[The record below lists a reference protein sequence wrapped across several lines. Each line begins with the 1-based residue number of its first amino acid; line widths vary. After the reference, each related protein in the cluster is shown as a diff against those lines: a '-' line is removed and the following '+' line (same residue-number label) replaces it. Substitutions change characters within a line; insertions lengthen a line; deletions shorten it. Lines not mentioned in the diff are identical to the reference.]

1 MQFSRNRLY
10 RALAVSAAFAFT
22 APAMAELSPEEVA
35 KLGTELTPVGAN
47 PNAND
52 DGTIPAWTGGLTSP
66 PEGWDPKQGY
76 IDPFPQ
82 DDVKFTITGDNL
94 DQYRDKLSAGQIALL
109 EKYDNFRM
117 PVYETR
123 RTAALP
129 QRVYDTIK
137 AESPDVKLEGFGIK
151 NLDGANVPFPI
162 PENGLE
168 AIWNHNVRYLGGGV
182 ERQYHWFPVQ
192 GDGDFY
198 KVGFLEK
205 RIFDE
210 NMDRQSENRL
220 LNYTAKYT
228 SPPTLE
234 GTVQLVHEPI
244 DQVEEVR
251 SAWIYNV
258 GQRRVRRAPDLAYDN
273 ANDGT
278 EGIRITDQFDAY
290 NGAPDRYNWKLV
302 GKKEIYVPYNA
313 YKLSDKSLN
322 YEKDILRTNTINS
335 DLMRYELHR
344 VWVVEATLRE
354 DSSHIYGKRTFYLD
368 EDSWNVL
375 MEDAYD
381 TRGDLWRVAI
391 HPVIQFY
398 DVLVPWYRANIY
410 HDLNNGSYLVSN
422 LANEIDEPWE
432 FGAKGRYIEFQPDA
446 LRRSGR

>member
-1 MQFSRNRLY
+1 MRFSHTTLY
-10 RALAVSAAFAFT
+10 RALAVSAVFAT
-22 APAMAELSPEEVA
+22 ATPALAGLSTEDVA

-47 PNAND
+47 PNANA
-52 DGTIPAWTGGLTSP
+52 DGSIPAWDGGLTTP
-66 PEGWDPKQGY
+66 PEGWSAEQGY
-76 IDPFPQ
+76 IDPFPA
-82 DDVKFTITGDNL
+82 DEVLFTITADNL
-94 DQYRDKLSAGQIALL
+94 EQYRDRLSAGQIALL
-109 EKYDNFRM
+109 EKYDNFQM
-117 PVYETR
+117 PVYQTR

-129 QRVYDTIK
+129 QSVYDNVK
-137 AESPDVKLEGFGIK
+137 AQAATVELEGFGIQ
-151 NLDGANVPFPI
+151 NLNGSNVPFPM
-162 PENGLE
+162 PENGLQ

-182 ERQYHWFPVQ
+182 ERQYNWFPVQ
-192 GDGDFY
+192 GDGDYY

-205 RIFDE
+205 RIFDQ

-220 LNYTAKYT
+220 LNYIAEFT

-234 GTVQLVHEPI
+234 GSIQLVHEPI
-244 DQVEEVR
+244 DQVKEVR

-290 NGAPDRYNWKLV
+290 NGAPDRYNWTLV
-302 GKKEIYVPYNA
+302 GKQELYVPYNA
-313 YKLSDKSLN
+313 YKLSDKSLQ
-322 YEKDILRTNTINS
+322 YEDILQTNTINA

-368 EDSWNVL
+368 EDSWSVL

-398 DVLVPWYRANIY
+398 DAMVPWYRANIY
-410 HDLNNGSYLVSN
+410 HDLNNGSYLISN

-432 FGAKGRYIEFQPDA
+432 FDAKGRYIEFQPDA
-446 LRRSGR
+446 LRRRGR

>member
-1 MQFSRNRLY
+1 
-10 RALAVSAAFAFT
+10 
-22 APAMAELSPEEVA
+22 
-35 KLGTELTPVGAN
+35 
-47 PNAND
+47 
-52 DGTIPAWTGGLTSP
+52 
-66 PEGWDPKQGY
+66 
-76 IDPFPQ
+76 
-82 DDVKFTITGDNL
+82 
-94 DQYRDKLSAGQIALL
+94 
-109 EKYDNFRM
+109 
-117 PVYETR
+117 
-123 RTAALP
+123 
-129 QRVYDTIK
+129 
-137 AESPDVKLEGFGIK
+137 
-151 NLDGANVPFPI
+151 
-162 PENGLE
+162 
-168 AIWNHNVRYLGGGV
+168 
-182 ERQYHWFPVQ
+182 
-192 GDGDFY
+192 
-198 KVGFLEK
+198 
-205 RIFDE
+205 
-210 NMDRQSENRL
+210 
-220 LNYTAKYT
+220 

-278 EGIRITDQFDAY
+278 EGIRVTDQFDAY
-290 NGAPDRYNWKLV
+290 NGAPDRYDWRLV

-354 DSSHIYGKRTFYLD
+354 GSSHIYGKRTFYLD
-368 EDSWNVL
+368 EDSWSVL

-398 DVLVPWYRANIY
+398 DALVPWYRANIY
-410 HDLNNGSYLVSN
+410 HDLNNGSYLISN